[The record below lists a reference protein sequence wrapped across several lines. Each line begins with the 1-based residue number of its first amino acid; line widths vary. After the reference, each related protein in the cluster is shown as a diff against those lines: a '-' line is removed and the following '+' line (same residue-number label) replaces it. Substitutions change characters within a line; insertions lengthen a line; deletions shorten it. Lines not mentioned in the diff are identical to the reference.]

1 MKEGKKREQQKLTI
15 KYSNECKRRKIKC
28 NGQTPCQRCGNLNL
42 SCQYA
47 PNCCASSFKESEE
60 FKAITS
66 HLTSLQQQVESLY
79 ASMDALR
86 RDHDTQNRNGYG
98 ASSMMSQSPMDYRGT
113 SSAVVKA
120 TPKFQ
125 GPTSSAYSFD
135 VAKHTLQNMGY
146 TPLESGLGDG
156 PDGGGDGENE
166 TPIGSP
172 RLTNEAIPGWIET
185 RNIRGDVN
193 GDPLEVLSRE
203 EALRLC
209 QVYAD
214 EIGSMYPVLDMDT
227 VAETCQFVHDR
238 LDEQLRQNPTANDQ
252 KREYNIAD
260 HDLNNLKMVIAIA
273 TVVEGSGLSSLGERL
288 YHNILPILTAIIN
301 RESVNIHDIP
311 LIVCVATYHFHCD
324 REALA
329 WRAVGH
335 AARMCIELGLH
346 RSSSLLRHFPDD
358 EERGHATRIF
368 WCVYCLDRRWSF
380 GTGMPFAMQDTDIDP
395 TLPTPSDSLEYLTC
409 MIEYSRLGGRVWRS
423 VAGWEDGGELRRED
437 VGYLDYKITEWQKSI
452 PRALQL
458 QGTGQVSGLTAQPT
472 SRAMHRLQIILLL
485 RTNQMRILI
494 YRPVLHSASSIA
506 QNPGY
511 AETVVDLA
519 RDTIRVLT
527 HLNQTT
533 DIYRAQQVCFNYFLI
548 SALAVLFLASCHAP
562 VQFSKR
568 CKEEFYMA
576 LELVKSFSSRS
587 YVSKRLW
594 RTIKGLKE
602 VGPKLG
608 LELDTERERREG
620 EGEDPHSSAALA
632 MAGLAGQPIPAHTM
646 GGFGAGGQGAVVDGE
661 SPEVNGF
668 HMSNEMTHL
677 FEAALGAG
685 TGLQGGYT
693 PGADGEMGGAAQ
705 MLVGMPNG
713 GAGGSGIF
721 GGDEEL
727 YRQMRDLF

>member
-1 MKEGKKREQQKLTI
+1 M
-15 KYSNECKRRKIKC
+15 
-28 NGQTPCQRCGNLNL
+28 
-42 SCQYA
+42 
-47 PNCCASSFKESEE
+47 
-60 FKAITS
+60 
-66 HLTSLQQQVESLY
+66 
-79 ASMDALR
+79 
-86 RDHDTQNRNGYG
+86 
-98 ASSMMSQSPMDYRGT
+98 
-113 SSAVVKA
+113 VKA

-146 TPLESGLGDG
+146 TPLESGLGEG
-156 PDGGGDGENE
+156 ADGGGDAENE

-172 RLTNEAIPGWIET
+172 RLTNEATPGWIKT
-185 RNIRGDVN
+185 RNIMGDVN
-193 GDPLEVLSRE
+193 GDPFEVLSRE

-227 VAETCQFVHDR
+227 VTQTCQLVHDR
-238 LDEQLRQNPTANDQ
+238 LDEQMRQKSSPSGRPTETQRHEWNV
-252 KREYNIAD
+252 AD

-273 TVVEGSGLSSLGERL
+273 TVVEGSGLSSFGERL
-288 YHNILPILTAIIN
+288 YHNILPTLTAIIN

-346 RSSSLLRHFPDD
+346 RSSSLLRHFPD
-358 EERGHATRIF
+358 ESERSHATRIF

-395 TLPTPSDSLEYLTC
+395 SLPTPSSSLEYLTC

-423 VAGWEDGGELRRED
+423 VTGWEDGGELRRED

-452 PRALQL
+452 PSALQL

-485 RTNQMRILI
+485 RTTQMRILI

-506 QNPGY
+506 TNRGY
-511 AETVVDLA
+511 AETVVELA

-562 VQFSKR
+562 VQFSER

-608 LELDTERERREG
+608 LELDSQCQQREE
-620 EGEDPHSSAALA
+620 EDPHSSAALA
-632 MAGLAGQPIPAHTM
+632 MAGLAGQNPAQAM
-646 GGFGAGGQGAVVDGE
+646 GGGFGGGAAAQAVDGE

-668 HMSNEMTHL
+668 HMSNEMTNL

-693 PGADGEMGGAAQ
+693 PANDGDAGMQGQLMGAMGVNGA
-705 MLVGMPNG
+705 VG
-713 GAGGSGIF
+713 GGSGMF